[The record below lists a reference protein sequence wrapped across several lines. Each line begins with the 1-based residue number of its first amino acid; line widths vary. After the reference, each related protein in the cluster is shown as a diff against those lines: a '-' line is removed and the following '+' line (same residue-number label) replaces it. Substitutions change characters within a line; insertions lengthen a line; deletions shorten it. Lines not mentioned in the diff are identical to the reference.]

1 MDQVKQTIQAPT
13 IKGALSK
20 VGGKLPKFGTKK
32 GKQNALYY
40 GKDQRLELQHSN
52 CDYESYFF

>member
-40 GKDQRLELQHSN
+40 GKETLRITAYN
-52 CDYESYFF
+52 GYESYFF

>member
-1 MDQVKQTIQAPT
+1 MDQVKHTTQAPS

-32 GKQNALYY
+32 GKENNFYY
-40 GKDQRLELQHSN
+40 EKTTLKITSYN
-52 CDYESYFF
+52 SVESYFF

>member
-1 MDQVKQTIQAPT
+1 MDQVKQTIQAPS

-32 GKQNALYY
+32 GKQNTLYY
-40 GKDQRLELQHSN
+40 ETSALRITKF
-52 CDYESYFF
+52 CDYEAYFF